1 MTDAAASKGVEPPK
15 FADAL
20 RSGWMTFK
28 SNTKVLVA
36 SFGIFLGSSVVL
48 ALLLNLISGSL
59 GPLLTFILS
68 TASFLPSILLLPGL
82 YSIALKSTRAQKAEI
97 GDLLLIFKDRF
108 VQHVG
113 LLLLQSCGA
122 MVCLVGAVVS
132 QALFVPGSFLVL
144 DRQMDWDDAMGRCVE
159 DIKPKLVNWIVFS
172 LVISLVAFAGFLAC
186 IVGALVTGPV
196 ALCAWAYAYEYSFGG
211 RR

>member
-20 RSGWMTFK
+20 RSGWLTFK

-82 YSIALKSTRAQKAEI
+82 YSIALK
-97 GDLLLIFKDRF
+97 
-108 VQHVG
+108 
-113 LLLLQSCGA
+113 
-122 MVCLVGAVVS
+122 
-132 QALFVPGSFLVL
+132 
-144 DRQMDWDDAMGRCVE
+144 
-159 DIKPKLVNWIVFS
+159 
-172 LVISLVAFAGFLAC
+172 
-186 IVGALVTGPV
+186 
-196 ALCAWAYAYEYSFGG
+196 
-211 RR
+211 

>member
-28 SNTKVLVA
+28 SNSKVLVA

-59 GPLLTFILS
+59 GWLLTFILS

-82 YSIALKSTRAQKAEI
+82 YSIALKATRGQKAEI
-97 GDLLLIFKDRF
+97 PDLLLIFKDRF

-122 MVCLVGAVVS
+122 MLCVVGVVVS

-144 DRQMDWDDAMGRCVE
+144 DRRMDWDDAMGRCVE

-172 LVISLVAFAGFLAC
+172 LVLSLVAFAGFCAC